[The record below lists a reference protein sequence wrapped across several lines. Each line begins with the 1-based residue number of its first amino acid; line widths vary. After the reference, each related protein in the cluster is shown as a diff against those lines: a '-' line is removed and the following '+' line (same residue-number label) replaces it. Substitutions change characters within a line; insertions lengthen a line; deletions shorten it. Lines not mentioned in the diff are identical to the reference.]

1 MKHFTNLCQKII
13 YIDCKFNELVA
24 LANMAADL
32 LFDDDDIPQLTM
44 ALDSAFGDETEV
56 LVNEVR

>member
-1 MKHFTNLCQKII
+1 MKHFMSLCQEII
-13 YIDCKFNELVA
+13 NIDCKCNELVA

-32 LFDDDDIPQLTM
+32 VFDDDDIPQLTM

>member
-1 MKHFTNLCQKII
+1 MKHFMSLCQEII
-13 YIDCKFNELVA
+13 NIDCKCNELVA

-32 LFDDDDIPQLTM
+32 VFDDDDIPQLTM
-44 ALDSAFGDETEV
+44 ALDSAFDDETEV